1 MANMSLRPFFVKSGA
16 GMNPKIDELL
26 ARIKA
31 LEGELESEFIARQ
44 ADLRFRLENHRVHFE
59 QEVLARH
66 RQLKVGLLR
75 YLAGAS
81 WRHMLSA
88 LVIYPMIVPIV
99 LLDTGV
105 SLYQALCFPLY
116 RIEKVRRGD
125 YFAFDREQ
133 LAYLFLIEKVNC
145 TYCAYTIGLIAY
157 VQEIVARTEQYW
169 CPIKHAR
176 RVLGSH
182 LRYAGFVDFGD
193 AEAYRKELA
202 ALRKV
207 LEGEAI

>member
-1 MANMSLRPFFVKSGA
+1 MLGRIQSL
-16 GMNPKIDELL
+16 E
-26 ARIKA
+26 
-31 LEGELESEFIARQ
+31 EELEQEITARQ
-44 ADLRFRLENHRVHFE
+44 VDLRFRLENRRVRFE

-75 YLAGAS
+75 YLASAS

-99 LLDTGV
+99 LLDIGV

-116 RIEKVRRGD
+116 RIAKVPRGE

-133 LAYLFLIEKVNC
+133 LAYLNLIEKVNC
-145 TYCAYTIGLIAY
+145 SYCAYINGLIAY

-169 CPIKHAR
+169 CPIKHAC
-176 RVLGSH
+176 RVLGGH
-182 LRYAGFVDFGD
+182 VRYASFVDYGD
-193 AEAYRKELA
+193 AEAYRRELGE
-202 ALRKV
+202 LRKV
-207 LEGEAI
+207 LERERG

>member
-1 MANMSLRPFFVKSGA
+1 
-16 GMNPKIDELL
+16 MNPKIDELL
-26 ARIKA
+26 DRIKA
-31 LEGELESEFIARQ
+31 LEEELEQEIVTRQ
-44 ADLRFRLENHRVHFE
+44 AEFRFRLENRRVRFE

-75 YLAGAS
+75 YLASAS
-81 WRHMLSA
+81 WRHILSA

-99 LLDTGV
+99 LLDAGV
-105 SLYQALCFPLY
+105 SLYQAVCFPLY
-116 RIEKVRRGD
+116 RIAKVPRGG

-133 LAYLFLIEKVNC
+133 LAYLNLIEKVNC
-145 TYCAYTIGLIAY
+145 SYCAYTNGLIAY

-176 RVLGSH
+176 RILGSH

-193 AEAYRKELA
+193 AEAYRRELA

-207 LEGEAI
+207 LERARG

>member
-1 MANMSLRPFFVKSGA
+1 
-16 GMNPKIDELL
+16 MNPKIDELL

-31 LEGELESEFIARQ
+31 LEEELEQEVATRQ
-44 ADLRFRLENHRVHFE
+44 ADIRFRLENRRVRFE
-59 QEVLARH
+59 QDVLARH
-66 RQLKVGLLR
+66 RQLRVGLLR

-81 WRHMLSA
+81 WRHILSA

-99 LLDTGV
+99 LLDIGV

-116 RIEKVRRGD
+116 RIAKVKRGN

-133 LAYLFLIEKVNC
+133 LDYLNAVEKVNC
-145 TYCAYTIGLIAY
+145 AYCAYANGLIAY
-157 VQEIVARTEQYW
+157 VQEIISRTEQYW

-182 LRYAGFVDFGD
+182 ARYAGFVDFGD
-193 AEAYRKELA
+193 AEAYRKELGE
-202 ALRKV
+202 LRKV
-207 LEGEAI
+207 LEREAS